1 MNKQERMLEI
11 VRLVN
16 LSGTV
21 MVNDLIEILQVS
33 DMTIRRDLAS
43 LEQEGQLTRIHG
55 GAKSN
60 SRLSFNELS
69 HEEKHHQNMQAKRL
83 VAQKAL
89 QLIEEGDSIFLG
101 PGTSVEVLA
110 EEIHCRRLQVVT
122 NCWPIFHL
130 LFKKRTDTFKV
141 ILLGGEMRERTQA
154 FVGEMTN
161 HMLGEIYFNKMFFS
175 GNGVKNGRVLTS
187 DFNEAQTQRLALG
200 RSNATYL
207 LIDDSKLGRED
218 FTSICNLN
226 SLTSVITDLD
236 SDKVQQEIKPYTA
249 VIV

>member
-69 HEEKHHQNMQAKRL
+69 PEEKHHQNMQAKRL

-122 NCWPIFHL
+122 NCLPIFHL

-236 SDKVQQEIKPYTA
+236 SDKVQQEIKPYTS

>member
-1 MNKQERMLEI
+1 
-11 VRLVN
+11 
-16 LSGTV
+16 
-21 MVNDLIEILQVS
+21 
-33 DMTIRRDLAS
+33 
-43 LEQEGQLTRIHG
+43 
-55 GAKSN
+55 
-60 SRLSFNELS
+60 
-69 HEEKHHQNMQAKRL
+69 MQAKRL

>member
-122 NCWPIFHL
+122 NCLPIFHL

-161 HMLGEIYFNKMFFS
+161 HMLGEIYFNKM
-175 GNGVKNGRVLTS
+175 VV
-187 DFNEAQTQRLALG
+187 
-200 RSNATYL
+200 Y
-207 LIDDSKLGRED
+207 
-218 FTSICNLN
+218 
-226 SLTSVITDLD
+226 
-236 SDKVQQEIKPYTA
+236 
-249 VIV
+249 